1 VRFQD
6 VALLDDTVAANLKL
20 GRPDASDEEMML
32 AASAAGAHTFIT
44 ALPAGY
50 QTLIGD
56 RGLFLSRGE
65 RQRPAAAGAVLNH
78 AARTTEFAVAAVVVL
93 AAALALRVGLAS
105 AAGSRV
111 RRALKRA
118 RRARARRRSRRLER
132 IPGRRLREIDPGRV
146 VATLTT
152 GLDEAI
158 GIYGDAFE
166 AIFGGI
172 STALLILVLLAFIDW
187 RIALVAL
194 AFAPLTAGY
203 LWQSRAISGRAAPR
217 LVRARA
223 EGTSRFFEYVES
235 VALLRTFGRT
245 AERRRAFGLGAPGIE
260 TVGRGKIRARRRD
273 WRPQRAGG
281 RNGAHRRRGTQGFLR
296 RGPGANRDAGF

>member
-32 AASAAGAHTFIT
+32 AASAAGAHAFIT

-111 RRALKRA
+111 RRALNERA
-118 RRARARRRSRRLER
+118 ERVRVDVLEGLQR

-146 VATLTT
+146 VA
-152 GLDEAI
+152 
-158 GIYGDAFE
+158 
-166 AIFGGI
+166 
-172 STALLILVLLAFIDW
+172 
-187 RIALVAL
+187 
-194 AFAPLTAGY
+194 P
-203 LWQSRAISGRAAPR
+203 
-217 LVRARA
+217 
-223 EGTSRFFEYVES
+223 
-235 VALLRTFGRT
+235 
-245 AERRRAFGLGAPGIE
+245 
-260 TVGRGKIRARRRD
+260 
-273 WRPQRAGG
+273 
-281 RNGAHRRRGTQGFLR
+281 
-296 RGPGANRDAGF
+296 